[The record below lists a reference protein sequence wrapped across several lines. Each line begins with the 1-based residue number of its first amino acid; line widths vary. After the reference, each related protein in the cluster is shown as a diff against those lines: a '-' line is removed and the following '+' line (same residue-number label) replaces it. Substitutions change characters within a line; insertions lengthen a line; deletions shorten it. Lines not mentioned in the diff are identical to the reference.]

1 MNIGL
6 KFRDRMFGAL
16 GNTIREELD
25 QVIAS
30 IVQHWLVGHRVD
42 GSHSNRIGAN
52 APDVVGSA
60 YLNDQMVWVADPFP
74 SATSGAT
81 ISGAWVFT
89 TLPVL
94 GTLGGYVKATAGALS
109 AVAAIPVAD
118 VTITDGYIVNA
129 KLANMAA
136 NTVKV
141 RSQGSA
147 GVPEDKKISD
157 LTEVASPA
165 AGDWIMIESAGSLRK
180 ANVGNLP
187 GGGGGGTPG
196 PPGPTGP
203 PGIPGLDGDPGRD
216 GRDGSPGR
224 AVQVFEQATEPT
236 GAYPGDFWIV
246 P

>member
-6 KFRDRMFGAL
+6 KFRDRMFGQL
-16 GNTIREELD
+16 GVTLREELD
-25 QVIAS
+25 QLVAS
-30 IVQHWLVGHRVD
+30 IVQHWLVGHRID
-42 GSHSNRIGAN
+42 GSHSNRIGSN

-60 YLNDQMVWVADPFP
+60 YLNDLMEWVSNPFP

-81 ISGAWVFT
+81 ISGAWTFT
-89 TLPVL
+89 TVPVL
-94 GTLGGYVKATAGALS
+94 GTLTGYLKGTAGAIS

-118 VTITDGYIVNA
+118 VTITDGYIANA
-129 KLANMAA
+129 KLADMPA
-136 NTVKV
+136 NTVKL
-141 RSQGSA
+141 RSLGST

-157 LTEVASPA
+157 LTEKASPA

-180 ANVGNLP
+180 ADVGNLP

-216 GRDGSPGR
+216 GRDGGPGR
-224 AVQVFEQATEPT
+224 SIQVFEQATEPT